1 MALDFTATSAA
12 PVDIKAHPL
21 KKLRETKR
29 FGGGI
34 TSRERMFFTEQLAL
48 LIETGM
54 AVHQALLVL
63 QEQVSNPALKKVI
76 GEVNESLSSGQS
88 LSYALQQHPQVFSTT
103 YVNLVAASEG
113 GGFLHQVLGQLLE
126 MEEKREELRSTLISA
141 FTYPAFL
148 VSFSILVVIFVLVFV
163 FPKFGTLFLAI
174 KDELP
179 VTTVVLLAL
188 SDFLLEQ
195 WYFILAGAV
204 GGGFLLAR
212 WLGSERGRVSVDQM
226 KLKLPLLA
234 PVFVQLYLVQSL
246 RVLSLSLS
254 NGVTV
259 VDALRACR
267 DVVDNGVFQQLLSR
281 VEAIV
286 TEGGKIGEGFSNS
299 PFIPDLAKQMI
310 STAEEAGN
318 LALVADRM
326 ALFYQREL
334 SKKLDRLAKVIEPI
348 MLLVMG
354 VVVGVLVSSLILP
367 IFKLSHAVS

>member
-1 MALDFTATSAA
+1 MALDFSEKA
-12 PVDIKAHPL
+12 PPL
-21 KKLRETKR
+21 ADNKSDASKKGRRVKR
-29 FGGGI
+29 FGGGV

-63 QEQVSNPALKKVI
+63 REQVSNADLRRVI
-76 GEVNESLSSGQS
+76 SEIDDSLSSGQS

-126 MEEKREELRSTLISA
+126 MEEKREELRSTLVSA

-179 VTTVVLLAL
+179 ATTVVLLAL
-188 SDFLLEQ
+188 SDALREQ
-195 WYFILAGAV
+195 WYFIAAAVAGGV
-204 GGGFLLAR
+204 FVLAR
-212 WLGSERGRVSVDQM
+212 WLGTDKGRTTVDHM
-226 KLKLPLLA
+226 KLKMPLLS

-267 DVVDNGVFQQLLSR
+267 DVVDNSVFRQLLTR

-286 TEGGKIGEGFSNS
+286 TEGGKIGEGFAQSD
-299 PFIPDLAKQMI
+299 FIPDLAKQMI

-318 LALVADRM
+318 LALVTDRM

-334 SKKLDRLAKVIEPI
+334 NKKLDRLAKIIEPV

-354 VVVGVLVSSLILP
+354 VVVGVIVSSLILP

>member
-1 MALDFTATSAA
+1 MAA
-12 PVDIKAHPL
+12 
-21 KKLRETKR
+21 
-29 FGGGI
+29 
-34 TSRERMFFTEQLAL
+34 
-48 LIETGM
+48 
-54 AVHQALLVL
+54 
-63 QEQVSNPALKKVI
+63 N
-76 GEVNESLSSGQS
+76 
-88 LSYALQQHPQVFSTT
+88 
-103 YVNLVAASEG
+103 EG

-179 VTTVVLLAL
+179 ATTVVLLAL
-188 SDFLLEQ
+188 SDLLRDQ
-195 WYFILAGAV
+195 WYFILAGLV
-204 GGGFLLAR
+204 GGGFLIVR
-212 WLGSERGRVSVDQM
+212 WLRTESGRISVDRL

-259 VDALRACR
+259 VDALKSCR
-267 DVVDNGVFQQLLSR
+267 DVVDNGVFQQLLVR

-286 TEGGKIGEGFSNS
+286 TEGGKVGEGFSKS
-299 PFIPDLAKQMI
+299 EFIPDLAKQMI

-326 ALFYQREL
+326 ASFYQREL
-334 SKKLDRLAKVIEPI
+334 NKKLDRLAKVIEPI

-354 VVVGVLVSSLILP
+354 VVVGILVSSLILP